1 MKNLKNIF
9 YGMVADMLSNK
20 KFNPM
25 VSELFIRGRKLNSV
39 VFSTQ
44 SYFSVPNR
52 LNSTHYII
60 MRIPNK

>member
-1 MKNLKNIF
+1 
-9 YGMVADMLSNK
+9 MVADMLSNK

-60 MRIPNK
+60 MRTPNK